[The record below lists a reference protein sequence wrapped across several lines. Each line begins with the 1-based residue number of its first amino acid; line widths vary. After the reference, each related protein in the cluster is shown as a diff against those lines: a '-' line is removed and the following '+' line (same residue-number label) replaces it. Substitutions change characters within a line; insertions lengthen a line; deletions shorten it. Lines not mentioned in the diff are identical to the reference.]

1 MTQGFDINID
11 QFIILC
17 TKIQQE
23 LFILTKLK
31 YTLHYFYRALF
42 LWWQKKGK

>member
-1 MTQGFDINID
+1 MTQSFDINID

-23 LFILTKLK
+23 LFILTKL
-31 YTLHYFYRALF
+31 
-42 LWWQKKGK
+42 

>member
-23 LFILTKLK
+23 LFILIKL
-31 YTLHYFYRALF
+31 
-42 LWWQKKGK
+42 

>member
-23 LFILTKLK
+23 LLILTKL
-31 YTLHYFYRALF
+31 
-42 LWWQKKGK
+42 